1 MAKGPR
7 HRLPLRRRGEGK
19 TNYKKRL
26 KLIKSK
32 KIRVVIR
39 ASLNHIEVQ
48 FIKSKFGGDEII
60 TSANSKELNQNF
72 NWKANTGNIPASY
85 LTGYLAGLRAK
96 KAGIKEAILDLGIF
110 YHKNRVLAASKGII
124 DTGMNVPYSDKFFP
138 ESLEN
143 RYNGSHIED
152 YAKFLKKEQPEK
164 YQEVFSG
171 YIKKKKINPENFTEI
186 FKNTF
191 ETIKSNN

>member
-7 HRLPLRRRGEGK
+7 HRLPLRRRIEGN

-32 KIRVVIR
+32 KLRAIIR

-48 FIKSKFGGDEII
+48 FIKSKFGGDEVIS
-60 TSANSKELNQNF
+60 SANSKELSNNF
-72 NWKANTGNIPASY
+72 NWQANTGNIPASY
-85 LTGYLAGLRAK
+85 LTGYLAGIRAK

-110 YHKNRVLAASKGII
+110 YHKNRVLAAFKGII
-124 DTGMNVPYSDKFFP
+124 DTGMNIPYREKFFP

-152 YAKFLKKEQPEK
+152 YAKLLKKQQPEK

-171 YIKKKKINPENFTEI
+171 YLKKKDINPENFTKI
-186 FKNTF
+186 FKTTF
-191 ETIKSNN
+191 ESIKSNN